1 MTSAVCNE
9 NVNVNQ
15 SDPNKSAPSLS
26 KVLEEPFR
34 DIEVPDE
41 GAICNTVVCSSIF
54 AILNHQRM
62 QEWLLDPRSPL
73 WYRFPKGPQCAG
85 PRMQSTLG

>member
-1 MTSAVCNE
+1 MLIVSSRQATSAVCNE

-62 QEWLLDPRSPL
+62 QEWLSTQSPS
-73 WYRFPKGPQCAG
+73 YEFA
-85 PRMQSTLG
+85 TLPSVIL